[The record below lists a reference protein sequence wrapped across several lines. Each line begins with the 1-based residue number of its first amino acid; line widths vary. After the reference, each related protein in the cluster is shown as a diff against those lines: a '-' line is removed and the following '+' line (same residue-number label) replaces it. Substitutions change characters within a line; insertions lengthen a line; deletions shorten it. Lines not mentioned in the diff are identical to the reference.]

1 MAEGE
6 QEKIAFKAWIGVWGT
21 MLGAFIAVLDIQI
34 TDASLRYITGGIAA
48 TEDEGS
54 WIPTSYLIG
63 EITTI
68 PRRVPD
74 ASGIPSN

>member
-34 TDASLRYITGGIAA
+34 TDASPALYYWRHRCDGG
-48 TEDEGS
+48 
-54 WIPTSYLIG
+54 
-63 EITTI
+63 
-68 PRRVPD
+68 
-74 ASGIPSN
+74 